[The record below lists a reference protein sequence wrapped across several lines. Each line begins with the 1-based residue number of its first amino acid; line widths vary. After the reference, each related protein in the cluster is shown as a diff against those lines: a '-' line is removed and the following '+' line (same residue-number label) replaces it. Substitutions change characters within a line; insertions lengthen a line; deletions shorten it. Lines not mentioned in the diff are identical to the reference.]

1 MHLSSDCLCFWL
13 VSLDIDSVCSEF
25 DNGSSLHIAAS
36 NLAFEAVKV
45 LLQNGADALLK
56 DDLGRT
62 ALGKTLCR
70 QIRTMLVN
78 AYCSLVVQNGSDW
91 KKWYVKTIVILK
103 HSPI

>member
-1 MHLSSDCLCFWL
+1 MHLSSECLYFWL
-13 VSLDIDSVCSEF
+13 ISLDIDSVCSEF

-62 ALGKTLCR
+62 ALGKTLLCR

-78 AYCSLVVQNGSDW
+78 AYCSIGVQNSSDW
-91 KKWYVKTIVILK
+91 KKWYVKTIVI
-103 HSPI
+103 